1 MLNIEEIKENRRN
14 KNSNKRSKDGKK
26 FNELANN
33 LDIRLIRGTKN
44 SLLNIA
50 EYITNGKNIKI
61 KPADSSLKNKRKA
74 NYLELPF
81 GIMSFSSFVNTE
93 TLNIISWYRN
103 D

>member
-1 MLNIEEIKENRRN
+1 MEIE
-14 KNSNKRSKDGKK
+14 

-44 SLLNIA
+44 SILNIA

-61 KPADSSLKNKRKA
+61 KPAHSSLKNKCKA
-74 NYLELPF
+74 NYFKLPF
-81 GIMSFSSFVNTE
+81 GIMSFSSFGNTE
-93 TLNIISWYRN
+93 TLNIISWCRN